1 MRFDELCTRQ
11 HRRELTMAE
20 AAGTLG
26 VTERLFRRW
35 HDRYEADDVQGLQ
48 DRRLGYLSG
57 WAVPVDEVLRMVTL
71 YETRYT
77 GWTMNHFHER

>member
-1 MRFDELCTRQ
+1 MTRATILQEVRQMRFDELCTRQ

-35 HDRYEADDVQGLQ
+35 HDRYEADGAQGLQ
-48 DRRLGYLSG
+48 DRRGARS
-57 WAVPVDEVLRMVTL
+57 
-71 YETRYT
+71 YT
-77 GWTMNHFHER
+77 